1 MFIYDDLEIYKNKNC
16 RSSYYVLKL
25 WDDYIQQEFIA
36 NLGLRK
42 SMMISIY
49 LDDENL
55 FFTLTSDY
63 KAIFTKNIVISI
75 PHIISAL
82 EELSTSINMTITA
95 SENYDTQFNMCS
107 YYFDLNNDKDEGV
120 IEIDLYSFCNVQ
132 NYIDFKVDL
141 LIRLTREMQY
151 AIQRNYLHRNVN
163 EDFSCYYDSEF
174 EVVNM
179 YSMILNKTF
188 ENSLKEMINKKLI
201 IEEDVHILKQ
211 INNLVSQN

>member
-36 NLGLRK
+36 NLGVRK

-49 LDDENL
+49 LDDETL

-63 KAIFTKNIVISI
+63 KAIFTKNITITI

-82 EELSTSINMTITA
+82 KELSTTINMTITL

-107 YYFDLNNDKDEGV
+107 YFFDLDNKKDEGT
-120 IEIDLYSFCNVQ
+120 IEIDLYSFCNIQ
-132 NYIDFKVDL
+132 NYTKFKADI
-141 LIRLTREMQY
+141 LIRLAKEMQY
-151 AIQRNYLHRNVN
+151 AIQRNYLHKNVN
-163 EDFSCYYDSEF
+163 SDFCCHYDSEF

-188 ENSLKEMINKKLI
+188 EESIEELVDNKLI
-201 IEEDVHILKQ
+201 IAEDVCVINQ
-211 INNLVSQN
+211 INNLVS

>member
-36 NLGLRK
+36 NLGVRK

-49 LDDENL
+49 LDGETL

-63 KAIFTKNIVISI
+63 KAIFTKNISVSI

-82 EELSTSINMTITA
+82 EELSTSINMTITI
-95 SENYDTQFNMCS
+95 SENYDTQFNMCA
-107 YYFDLNNDKDEGV
+107 YYFDLDNKKDEGA
-120 IEIDLYSFCNVQ
+120 IEIDLYSFCNIQ
-132 NYIDFKVDL
+132 NYVNFKVDL
-141 LIRLTREMQY
+141 LIKLTREMQY
-151 AIQRNYLHRNVN
+151 AIQRNYLYKNVN
-163 EDFSCYYDSEF
+163 ADFSCYYDSEF

-179 YSMILNKTF
+179 YGMIHNKTF
-188 ENSLKEMINKKLI
+188 EESLREMSDKKLI
-201 IEEDVHILKQ
+201 IEEDAHILKQ
-211 INNLVSQN
+211 IKKLVSQN

>member
-16 RSSYYVLKL
+16 RSSYYVMKL

-36 NLGLRK
+36 NLGVRK

-49 LDDENL
+49 LDDDNL

-63 KAIFTKNIVISI
+63 KAIFTKNIAISI
-75 PHIISAL
+75 PHTISAL
-82 EELSTSINMTITA
+82 EELSTSINMTITT

-107 YYFDLNNDKDEGV
+107 YYFDLDNKKDEGV

-132 NYIDFKVDL
+132 NYIDFKIDL
-141 LIRLTREMQY
+141 LTRLTREMQY
-151 AIQRNYLHRNVN
+151 AIQRNYLHKNVN

-179 YSMILNKTF
+179 YSMILDKTF
-188 ENSLKEMINKKLI
+188 EESIEEMTKKKLI
-201 IEEDVHILKQ
+201 IEEDVCIIKQ
-211 INNLVSQN
+211 IKNLVSQN

>member
-16 RSSYYVLKL
+16 RSSYYVMKL
-25 WDDYIQQEFIA
+25 WDEYIQQEFIA
-36 NLGLRK
+36 NLGVRK

-49 LDDENL
+49 LDDDNL

-63 KAIFTKNIVISI
+63 KAIFTKNINISI
-75 PHIISAL
+75 SHIISVL
-82 EELSTSINMTITA
+82 KELSTSINMTITT

-107 YYFDLNNDKDEGV
+107 YYFDLDNKKDEGV

-132 NYIDFKVDL
+132 NYIDFKIDL
-141 LIRLTREMQY
+141 LTRLAREMQY
-151 AIQRNYLHRNVN
+151 AIQRNYLHKNVN
-163 EDFSCYYDSEF
+163 ADFSCYYDSEL

-188 ENSLKEMINKKLI
+188 EEAIKEMINKKLI
-201 IEEDVHILKQ
+201 IEEDVHVIKQ
-211 INNLVSQN
+211 IKNLVSQN